1 MSTSTYVVRR
11 CLSLLPKLGLASII
25 IFGVIHL
32 IPGDPVTT
40 LAPPRA
46 TPEQLQQLRIKWGL
60 NEPIYVQ
67 YWNWISNFVQGDW
80 GRSVQTGRPVFNM
93 IAERLP
99 ITLRFTL
106 LATIISYVV
115 AIPLGV
121 LAAVKR
127 RTVYDYLS
135 MGFVLL
141 AVSFPSFWFAILL
154 ILVFSI
160 QLQWVAATGYGT
172 LGLLI
177 LPALALGLRGSA
189 VETRVMRSSMIESLN
204 EDYITAARANGL
216 SKLSI
221 IKHAVRNALIPI
233 ITLFGLR
240 IGWIIAAGLIVEV
253 VFLRPGIGAL
263 LIESINTRDYQVIQ
277 AILLLLTT
285 MIMLGNLLADLLYSV
300 VDPRIKL
307 DGGNNV

>member
-1 MSTSTYVVRR
+1 MRR

-80 GRSVQTGRPVFNM
+80 GRSVQTGRPVFSM